1 MASSVESRSTGI
13 VQGNPLVVAIVAY
26 AIVCVP
32 AYLWLEGPVG
42 GAGTVDGSVAAIA
55 LALGAIMFV
64 PIIKAGIE
72 NRTSRLGPRREG
84 GYEDDRGAEGAFEHA
99 TERSEEEETDPEV
112 RDG

>member
-1 MASSVESRSTGI
+1 MRCVPFRYMASATESQSSGI
-13 VQGNPLVVAIVAY
+13 AKGNPLIVATVAY

-42 GAGTVDGSVAAIA
+42 GAGTVDGSVAAIG

-72 NRTSRLGPRREG
+72 NRTSRLRSGPG
-84 GYEDDRGAEGAFEHA
+84 DRGAAQN
-99 TERSEEEETDPEV
+99 TEAETD
-112 RDG
+112 G